1 MSYFDTNSNE
11 DMLNAIDC
19 YTTALNKGQDGKNPD
34 CHLCYSNLLK
44 FQQKYNEAIYHIQK
58 AGNIDKSLQ
67 YELMISDIINLNKNV
82 ELSIIKKVYI
92 NYIYYLY
99 YIK

>member
-1 MSYFDTNSNE
+1 MSYFDTNSSE
-11 DMLNAIDC
+11 DMLNAIDS

-44 FQQKYNEAIYHIQK
+44 FQQKYNEAINHIQK

-67 YELMISDIINLNKNV
+67 YELMISDIINLNKSV
-82 ELSIIKKVYI
+82 ELSIIKKVYFI
-92 NYIYYLY
+92 YLYIY
-99 YIK
+99 K